1 MSNRSSTD
9 LRDLE
14 GARTNPERVKGPA
27 PFLLQKKGINLMIC
41 SKSAAVLQRE
51 SKGLLAARVVTLTI
65 NREKRVTK
73 YKETY
78 SI

>member
-1 MSNRSSTD
+1 
-9 LRDLE
+9 
-14 GARTNPERVKGPA
+14 
-27 PFLLQKKGINLMIC
+27 MIC